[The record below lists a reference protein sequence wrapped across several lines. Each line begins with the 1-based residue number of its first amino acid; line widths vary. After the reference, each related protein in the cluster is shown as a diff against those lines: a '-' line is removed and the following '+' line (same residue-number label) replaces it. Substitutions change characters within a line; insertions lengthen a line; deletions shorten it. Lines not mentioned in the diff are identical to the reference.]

1 MKNSENGA
9 SDNRMNFL
17 GWKVDIYIGIWVI
30 LLLLTLGE
38 VILAFLPFPKMALA
52 SGLIAMAVYKA
63 ALVGWYYMHL
73 RYEPRNLWILAI
85 CPLPLA
91 FILVLAV
98 MTEFGWL
105 VG

>member
-1 MKNSENGA
+1 
-9 SDNRMNFL
+9 
-17 GWKVDIYIGIWVI
+17 
-30 LLLLTLGE
+30 
-38 VILAFLPFPKMALA
+38 
-52 SGLIAMAVYKA
+52 MAVYKA